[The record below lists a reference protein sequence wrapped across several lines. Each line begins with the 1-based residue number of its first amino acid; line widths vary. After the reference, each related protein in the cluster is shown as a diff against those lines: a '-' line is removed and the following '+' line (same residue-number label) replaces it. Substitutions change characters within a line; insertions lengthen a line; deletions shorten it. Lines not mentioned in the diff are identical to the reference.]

1 MMNVRGGERRT
12 LGGGWLMSGVV
23 NVGVVNV
30 ARSFFSGHYISLMK
44 RSSEIVKNRGLEDF
58 FFF

>member
-1 MMNVRGGERRT
+1 MSGVMNVRGGERRT

-23 NVGVVNV
+23 NV
-30 ARSFFSGHYISLMK
+30 AQSFFSGHYISLMK